1 MKKRFLT
8 MMMAMLMVGSMSITS
23 LAAGWQQNENGK
35 WWQNNDGSW
44 PANSWQWLDG
54 NNDGVAECYYFD
66 GNGYC
71 LLNTKTPDGY
81 TVDGNG
87 AWVVNG
93 AVQTQ
98 AAAGNTGTTQ
108 TTVASGNYDPAHP
121 LANVVDAWNLRIVPP
136 SLDGPEEKN
145 WMYAIGS
152 STNVHALLTNQMD
165 QYYTNTEGWSINPVT
180 GDRVYAAQ
188 ESIDKKAQKD
198 QVLYNWFCNWLN
210 SMDFQNMSEMER
222 AQEIKK
228 VLLQARYDQT
238 YSREGTYS
246 ILIDKSGA
254 CSDFASAAIS
264 MAKAL
269 GLKCA
274 SYGTG
279 GHEYYYIWVDGV
291 RYQGNNQI
299 LNLEVPTPSH
309 IDSWITP
316 MN

>member
-121 LANVVDAWNLRIVPP
+121 LANVVDAWNLRLVYPNV
-136 SLDGPEEKN
+136 SAG
-145 WMYAIGS
+145 
-152 STNVHALLTNQMD
+152 TNGTVNVLGTWNLQALLTNQMD
-165 QYYTNTEGWSINPVT
+165 KYVPHTDGWTTNPAT
-180 GDRVYAAQ
+180 GTRVYLANSDKFNEQ
-188 ESIDKKAQKD
+188 EQA
-198 QVLYNWFCNWLN
+198 LYNWFVNWLN
-210 SMDFQNMSEMER
+210 SMDFQNMSEMDR
-222 AQEIKK
+222 AKEIQKVLWQGEYDASVRENAYGVLIKK
-228 VLLQARYDQT
+228 A
-238 YSREGTYS
+238 
-246 ILIDKSGA
+246 GA
-254 CSDFASAAIS
+254 CSDYAETAVAL
-264 MAKAL
+264 AKAM

-274 SYGTG
+274 TTG
-279 GHEYYYIWVDGV
+279 GNGHEYFFIWVDGQK
-291 RYQGNNQI
+291 YYGSNNG
-299 LNLEVPTPSH
+299 LDLSKPSEY
-309 IDSWITP
+309 DPYITP
-316 MN
+316 FID